1 MDILPRANQGKKTT
15 GNLVRLQIEL
25 DASQMEELEQ
35 LMQEG
40 KARTK
45 KDFINAALTLL
56 KWAMREKRAGRIIAS
71 VDEEKDIYKE
81 IEMPILSEV
90 KPVEKDEG
98 VYLTR

>member
-1 MDILPRANQGKKTT
+1 MS
-15 GNLVRLQIEL
+15 NLVRLQVEL
-25 DASQMEELEQ
+25 DEEKMKELEQ
-35 LMQEG
+35 LMEEG

-71 VDEEKDIYKE
+71 VDEKKDTYKE

-90 KPVEKDEG
+90 RAVEQ
-98 VYLTR
+98 

>member
-1 MDILPRANQGKKTT
+1 M
-15 GNLVRLQIEL
+15 GNLVRLQVEL
-25 DASQMEELEQ
+25 DEEKMKELEQ
-35 LMQEG
+35 LMEEG

-71 VDEEKDIYKE
+71 VDEKKDTYKE

-90 KPVEKDEG
+90 RPVEQ
-98 VYLTR
+98 